1 MRPICLLLCL
11 GLCGCQLLKGE
22 VPAAVPV
29 QAPAENV
36 LKVGDELAITVAGE
50 AEFSGVFSVQG
61 DGTVRMELL
70 GAVPAAGLSVAEFQG
85 QLRQKLLAGYLRDP
99 QVRVERPAELVA
111 VPPVLR
117 PSQ

>member
-1 MRPICLLLCL
+1 MRPICLLICL
-11 GLCGCQLLKGE
+11 GLCGCQLLRGE
-22 VPAAVPV
+22 APAAVPV
-29 QAPAENV
+29 REPAENV

-50 AEFSGVFSVQG
+50 AEFSGVFPVKD

-85 QLRQKLLAGYLRDP
+85 KLRQRLLAGYLREP
-99 QVRVERPAELVA
+99 QVRVERPAQLVA
-111 VPPVLR
+111 APPVLR